1 MVYRY
6 IYLNIYMIYMVL
18 ATEGFLEKTIESWP
32 ELDLNLR

>member
-6 IYLNIYMIYMVL
+6 IYLNMYMIYMVL
-18 ATEGFLEKTIESWP
+18 ATEGFLEKTIESCS